1 LTPSATTEDDSMLSP
16 RQNETKREFIARC
29 DSDAAMRTHYAGY
42 KNRRTAA
49 LQLWDDCQA
58 GGPTTDSTPADAEP
72 VAETVET
79 SEETRAAILAPGAAD
94 KLLIT
99 GDCEI
104 TAVPGTDDLD
114 DLPPVEP
121 TEPDDDEAQ

>member
-1 LTPSATTEDDSMLSP
+1 MPQP
-16 RQNETKREFIARC
+16 RANETKREFIARC

-58 GGPTTDSTPADAEP
+58 GLTTDSPPADDEPSAEP
-72 VAETVET
+72 PSTTGAQLHPSAVGAL
-79 SEETRAAILAPGAAD
+79 AALAGGDTAAAPPD
-94 KLLIT
+94 HP
-99 GDCEI
+99 
-104 TAVPGTDDLD
+104 VPGTDDLD